1 MRELMRRFI
10 DSAVRRTADKLAG
23 QPVSYTTTTR
33 WQQDADGHFRL
44 RQSRRRFIWLALLP
58 TDLGAL
64 PDYGR
69 IVAALHGDA
78 VIAPHMNR
86 AAASV
91 LRSVRIEPA
100 LVMTFLISRMLDDEG
115 GFAFSDDRFDEAWT
129 ELIAFL
135 QKRQFEITLVAPIP
149 HLTLPQ
155 YPVRLN
161 KELVLDRLTSEEVT
175 RCHQVG
181 VLAPRQD
188 VPPIISSDD
197 AVGLRRTVLVEREP
211 PPAAG
216 APRARFGSQPVL
228 AGDQAVADVLLAL
241 QLFKPAPLRATGHV
255 TWTNALWLSDGT
267 TFGVF
272 PPRPG
277 AACELTEADLPALV
291 VLWGQLEQGGA
302 RRFEFG
308 LSRFMKSIDHDDP
321 ADRVVDLILAAEA
334 LFLADDDPRSD
345 AGYRCCLRA
354 AKFVRH
360 PSHSPREIFQLMRDI
375 YSSRN
380 AIMYGRE
387 TSTLRLPGV
396 APAILPALA
405 AALEDV
411 VRLGYLKAL
420 GMKDD
425 GSRLGDASFWDE
437 LMFA

>member
-1 MRELMRRFI
+1 
-10 DSAVRRTADKLAG
+10 
-23 QPVSYTTTTR
+23 
-33 WQQDADGHFRL
+33 
-44 RQSRRRFIWLALLP
+44 
-58 TDLGAL
+58 
-64 PDYGR
+64 
-69 IVAALHGDA
+69 
-78 VIAPHMNR
+78 
-86 AAASV
+86 
-91 LRSVRIEPA
+91 
-100 LVMTFLISRMLDDEG
+100 
-115 GFAFSDDRFDEAWT
+115 
-129 ELIAFL
+129 
-135 QKRQFEITLVAPIP
+135 
-149 HLTLPQ
+149 
-155 YPVRLN
+155 
-161 KELVLDRLTSEEVT
+161 
-175 RCHQVG
+175 
-181 VLAPRQD
+181 
-188 VPPIISSDD
+188 
-197 AVGLRRTVLVEREP
+197 
-211 PPAAG
+211 
-216 APRARFGSQPVL
+216 
-228 AGDQAVADVLLAL
+228 
-241 QLFKPAPLRATGHV
+241 
-255 TWTNALWLSDGT
+255 
-267 TFGVF
+267 
-272 PPRPG
+272 
-277 AACELTEADLPALV
+277 